1 MHGYLLRP
9 DDCFFKYEVGVVKL
23 LISIHPIVIEVCKLK
38 MNIPAASKSNKVF
51 GEPKVPTKALK
62 EFNGKK
68 KSKKK
73 AKSCLSLSLAALHLD
88 FDDVNPV
95 DVSACF
101 YV

>member
-1 MHGYLLRP
+1 MT
-9 DDCFFKYEVGVVKL
+9 
-23 LISIHPIVIEVCKLK
+23 SIHPIVIEVCKLK

-88 FDDVNPV
+88 FDDVNSV
-95 DVSACF
+95 DVSDCF
-101 YV
+101 YL